1 MIKRLINGAAIAV
14 IFFMLAACDKTPP
27 EEAILANI
35 KASQKAVENRDA
47 GDAVKYL
54 ADNFSGN
61 RGMDKQELRRMLA
74 VIFLRH
80 KNINVV
86 ITRMDIK
93 INEYD
98 PSTATM
104 EGVVVAT
111 GADRLLPSDGRIFKV
126 NGDWV
131 LQNDEWKLAKIS
143 WE

>member
-1 MIKRLINGAAIAV
+1 MKRSTLSLVMAFIAI
-14 IFFMLAACDKTPP
+14 MLAACGKTPP

-54 ADNFSGN
+54 TDNFSGN
-61 RGMDKQELRRMLA
+61 RGMDKQELRRLLA
-74 VIFLRH
+74 VIFLQH

-93 INEYD
+93 VNEYD

-126 NGDWV
+126 NGDWI
-131 LQNDEWKLAKIS
+131 LQNDEWRLSKIS
-143 WE
+143 WQ